1 MGVLAAWSRRRFL
14 CSTEASGDVDPGV
27 VEYWKEHYD
36 IANLVAKHW
45 SQIGHDLTGKIHV
58 IVGTADTFYLDGAAH
73 KLQAVLDGLHA
84 GAHFTFVP
92 DRTHMD
98 LYRVGDNP
106 QGLME
111 QIATEM
117 YAVARPAKAK

>member
-1 MGVLAAWSRRRFL
+1 MFNRE
-14 CSTEASGDVDPGV
+14 TGDVDSSV

-36 IANLVAKHW
+36 ISNLVTEHW
-45 SQIGHDLTGKIHV
+45 SEIGPDLIGKIHV
-58 IVGTADTFYLDGAAH
+58 TVGTADTFYLDGAAH

-84 GAHFTFVP
+84 AAHFTFVP

-98 LYRVGDNP
+98 LYRIGDNP

-111 QIATEM
+111 QIAAEM
-117 YAVARPAKAK
+117 YSVARPDRGR